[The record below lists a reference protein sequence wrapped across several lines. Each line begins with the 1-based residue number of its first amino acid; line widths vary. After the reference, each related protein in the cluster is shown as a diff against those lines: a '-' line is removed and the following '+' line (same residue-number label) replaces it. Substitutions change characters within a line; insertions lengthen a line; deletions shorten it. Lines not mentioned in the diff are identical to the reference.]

1 MYLGHGGEPCPNLS
15 HQPDPSPWED
25 LGSMEDVFA
34 QEEGDTIND
43 TQLGVSN
50 LVIVHSTGVY
60 SHSVSWCQCPGAEKA
75 HHLDLMKARLFPASL
90 TRPRSAFTFDVLD
103 NFLIDALECKTS
115 AMSFYQ
121 KLRRFTNNAFP
132 DKIPDRYRELMRVSR
147 IWRDLVNRKR
157 FGFGHDMERSPGPGD
172 LALYC
177 PACPQPGI
185 NLPTSWRYDYEEWL
199 VMRRYVV
206 DGNFTA
212 QHMKMKIPEDD
223 VSLAD
228 GKGYMKRERQ
238 KSTCSNHRAVNATN
252 IQRSN
257 LRATGVGATACA
269 RHGCFVPHAV
279 VDFQKGERHMNMDYS
294 ICNAVKYTP
303 EPIGSTLIIYDV
315 ACQWS
320 IHFAERVDQS
330 YHLSLPEGTKI
341 LPAVGKFHLSAHK
354 LQCFPRFSLNFMT
367 GAGHI
372 DGEILETLWAPF
384 NKISPTARSMSLAHR
399 KEVLD
404 DHMRDSNWKKLS
416 LLKKYRHALQGIS
429 DTQGPYE
436 ELTRSLDLDDVQ
448 EWKKAAEKAAQ
459 DRGELLDIYQLK
471 MDKAPSM
478 AEIRLR
484 LTENELSA
492 NGRTGSVAWLIEGIN
507 IENSQDALRLSIRQL
522 PQDPTASQRTGI
534 EEKRQKLM
542 ARIIKF
548 HEAAEVMT
556 NGMDLKGG
564 EGAPLDNPELC
575 LEEADISNMED
586 PEEEDILDFDG
597 NIDSPAEVTEIWMPS
612 WAASGHIMDDV
623 VLALRQE
630 ELELRK
636 GQANDCL
643 EKLRQALGDR
653 SVVFREKIHS
663 NKSVHH
669 QGTRSKKE
677 LQTITL
683 SINRHARGY
692 SRARAAMLRLGADS
706 DTVAVYQP
714 LKPQDLVVSKE
725 VTEENRHGQGSD
737 KLAWFWRINNT
748 EDSQKNLW
756 MNEFYRVNWL
766 KAKARYDRWSEEL
779 KLVQHEMF
787 WTISWFRTQEER
799 WRVRAD
805 ESIKNGNRAYA
816 ERQASMWAEFS
827 AQGLKNFEGKLLIT
841 S

>member
-1 MYLGHGGEPCPNLS
+1 
-15 HQPDPSPWED
+15 
-25 LGSMEDVFA
+25 MEDVFA

-75 HHLDLMKARLFPASL
+75 WHLHLMKARLFPASI
-90 TRPRSAFTFDVLD
+90 TRPQSAFTFDVLD
-103 NFLIDALECKTS
+103 NFLIDSLECKTS

-121 KLRRFTNNAFP
+121 KLRQFTNNAFP
-132 DKIPDRYRELMRVSR
+132 DKIPDKKDRYRELMRVSR
-147 IWRDLVNRKR
+147 IWWDLVNRKR
-157 FGFGHDMERSPGPGD
+157 FRFGHDMERSPGPGD

-206 DGNFTA
+206 DGNFTV

-228 GKGYMKRERQ
+228 GKGYMWWTSKRE
-238 KSTCSNHRAVNATN
+238 S
-252 IQRSN
+252 I
-257 LRATGVGATACA
+257 
-269 RHGCFVPHAV
+269 
-279 VDFQKGERHMNMDYS
+279 RHMNMDYS

-303 EPIGSTLIIYDV
+303 EHIGSMLIIYDV

-320 IHFAERVDQS
+320 IHFAEWVDQS
-330 YHLSLPEGTKI
+330 YHLALPKGTEI

-354 LQCFPRFSLNFMT
+354 LQCFPRFSLNFVT
-367 GAGHI
+367 RAGHI

-416 LLKKYRHALQGIS
+416 LLKKYCHALQG
-429 DTQGPYE
+429 
-436 ELTRSLDLDDVQ
+436 

-459 DRGELLDIYQLK
+459 DCGELLDIYQLK

-478 AEIRLR
+478 AEIHLR

-492 NGRTGSVAWLIEGIN
+492 NGRTGSVAWLIKGIN
-507 IENSQDALRLSIRQL
+507 IENSQQL

-542 ARIIKF
+542 AQIIKF

-556 NGMDLKGG
+556 NGMELKGG

-586 PEEEDILDFDG
+586 PEEEDTLDFD
-597 NIDSPAEVTEIWMPS
+597 
-612 WAASGHIMDDV
+612 
-623 VLALRQE
+623 
-630 ELELRK
+630 
-636 GQANDCL
+636 
-643 EKLRQALGDR
+643 
-653 SVVFREKIHS
+653 EKIHS
-663 NKSVHH
+663 NKLVHY

-692 SRARAAMLRLGADS
+692 SRARAAMLCLGADS

-737 KLAWFWRINNT
+737 KLAWFWRINNA
-748 EDSQKNLW
+748 EDSQKNVW

-766 KAKARYDRWSEEL
+766 KAKARYDCWSEEL

>member
-1 MYLGHGGEPCPNLS
+1 
-15 HQPDPSPWED
+15 
-25 LGSMEDVFA
+25 MEDVFA

-43 TQLGVSN
+43 MQLGVSN

-60 SHSVSWCQCPGAEKA
+60 SHSVSWCQCSGAEKA
-75 HHLDLMKARLFPASL
+75 QHLHLMKARLFPASI
-90 TRPRSAFTFDVLD
+90 TRPQSAFTFDVLD
-103 NFLIDALECKTS
+103 NFLIDTLECKTS

-121 KLRRFTNNAFP
+121 KLHRFTNNAFP
-132 DKIPDRYRELMRVSR
+132 DKILDKKDRYRELMRVSR
-147 IWRDLVNRKR
+147 IWRDLVNKKR
-157 FGFGHDMERSPGPGD
+157 D

-185 NLPTSWRYDYEEWL
+185 NLPMSWRYDYEEWL
-199 VMRRYVV
+199 VMQRYVV

-228 GKGYMKRERQ
+228 GKGYM
-238 KSTCSNHRAVNATN
+238 AVNEAN

-257 LRATGVGATACA
+257 LRATGVGAPACA

-279 VDFQKGERHMNMDYS
+279 VDFQKGEWHMNMDYS
-294 ICNAVKYTP
+294 ICNTVKYMP
-303 EPIGSTLIIYDV
+303 EHIGSVLIIYDV

-330 YHLSLPEGTKI
+330 YHLSLPEGTEI
-341 LPAVGKFHLSAHK
+341 LSAIGKFHLSTHK
-354 LQCFPRFSLNFMT
+354 FQCFPRFSLNFIT
-367 GAGHI
+367 RAGHI
-372 DGEILETLWAPF
+372 DGEILEMLWAPF

-404 DHMRDSNWKKLS
+404 DHMWDSNWKKLV
-416 LLKKYRHALQGIS
+416 GIGKS
-429 DTQGPYE
+429 PSFWFLSGKRQ
-436 ELTRSLDLDDVQ
+436 S
-448 EWKKAAEKAAQ
+448 EKAAQ
-459 DRGELLDIYQLK
+459 DHGELLDIYQPK
-471 MDKAPSM
+471 MDKAPTM

-507 IENSQDALRLSIRQL
+507 IENAHCPRIL
-522 PQDPTASQRTGI
+522 TASQRTGI

-542 ARIIKF
+542 AWIIKF

-556 NGMDLKGG
+556 NGMELKGG

-575 LEEADISNMED
+575 LEEADISK
-586 PEEEDILDFDG
+586 
-597 NIDSPAEVTEIWMPS
+597 VTEIWMPS

-623 VLALRQE
+623 ILALHQE

-636 GQANDCL
+636 G
-643 EKLRQALGDR
+643 
-653 SVVFREKIHS
+653 
-663 NKSVHH
+663 
-669 QGTRSKKE
+669 
-677 LQTITL
+677 
-683 SINRHARGY
+683 RGY
-692 SRARAAMLRLGADS
+692 SRARAAMLHLGADS

-714 LKPQDLVVSKE
+714 LKPQDLV
-725 VTEENRHGQGSD
+725 GSD
-737 KLAWFWRINNT
+737 KLAWFWRINNA
-748 EDSQKNLW
+748 EDSQKNVW
-756 MNEFYRVNWL
+756 MNEFYHVNWL

-787 WTISWFRTQEER
+787 WTMSWFWTQEER